1 MYCLYLSNNK
11 ETSLSNLNDFVKS
24 KKGKQFQVV
33 AIKLNGTI
41 FKAGEVTIARQGESM
56 STYIE
61 DARAYWSQNNIDDN
75 KIKEILFEGTA
86 EIVEIIKEIK

>member
-1 MYCLYLSNNK
+1 M
-11 ETSLSNLNDFVKS
+11 
-24 KKGKQFQVV
+24 
-33 AIKLNGTI
+33 
-41 FKAGEVTIARQGESM
+41 TIARQGESM

-61 DARAYWSQNNIDDN
+61 HARAYWSQNNIDDN